1 MIREAVPAD
10 YAAAFRV
17 VSEVI
22 PEFVQTEAG
31 FRHRQ
36 AVLPPQARRRAWVA
50 EEDGEIVGWA
60 RAFVRYEESGG
71 SGQVGISVLP
81 SRRGRGIGSALLDRA
96 LEHLADAPRVFTVAR
111 AEGRSFAEH
120 RAFRL
125 THTGRI
131 SAVDPRSVD
140 TSELERTTVALRTL
154 AEIGPEEVFAVD
166 SVAALDVPADEPPDR
181 MELERWR
188 QATWESPDFDF
199 TAGYAA
205 CVGGRAVAISYA
217 AVDLPRARAANAFTG
232 VLPELRGR
240 GLARLVKLAV
250 IRHVAAA
257 GVSLLV
263 TENDETNLP
272 MLAVNARLG
281 FRPYGAHYNY
291 VRDLRRRA
299 GTASARAPGAPAP

>member
-36 AVLPPQARRRAWVA
+36 EVLPPEARRRAWVA
-50 EEDGEIVGWA
+50 EEDGELVGWG

-81 SRRGRGIGSALLDRA
+81 SRRERGIGSALLEQA
-96 LEHLADAPRVFTVAR
+96 LEHLADAPRVYTVAR
-111 AEGRSFAEH
+111 AEGRSFAEQ
-120 RAFRL
+120 RGFRL
-125 THTGRI
+125 THTGLI
-131 SAVDPRSVD
+131 SAVDPRTVD
-140 TSELERTTVALRTL
+140 TTELDRATVELRTL
-154 AEIGPEEVFAVD
+154 AEVGPEEVFAVD

-181 MELERWR
+181 MEFERWR
-188 QATWESPDFDF
+188 QTTWESPDFDF
-199 TAGYAA
+199 EASYAA
-205 CVGGRAVAISYA
+205 CVGGRAVAISYTA
-217 AVDLPRARAANAFTG
+217 LDLPRARAANAFTG

-250 IRHVAAA
+250 IRHLAAA
-257 GVSLLV
+257 GVLFLV
-263 TENDETNLP
+263 TENDRTNAP
-272 MLAVNARLG
+272 MLAVNTRLG
-281 FRPYGAHYNY
+281 FQPHGAHYNY
-291 VRDLRRRA
+291 VREPDALR
-299 GTASARAPGAPAP
+299 G

>member
-10 YAAAFRV
+10 YPAAFRV

-36 AVLPPQARRRAWVA
+36 EVLPPEARRRAWVA
-50 EEDGEIVGWA
+50 EEDGEIVGWG

-81 SRRGRGIGSALLDRA
+81 TRRGHGIGSGLLDRA

-111 AEGRSFAEH
+111 ADGRSFAEH
-120 RAFRL
+120 QGFRL

-131 SAVDPRSVD
+131 SAVDPRTVD
-140 TSELERTTVALRTL
+140 ATELARATAELRTL
-154 AEIGPEEVFAVD
+154 AEIGPEQAFAVE
-166 SVAALDVPADEPPDR
+166 SVAAQDVPADEPPDR
-181 MELERWR
+181 MEFEGWR
-188 QATWESPDFDF
+188 QATWESPDFDL
-199 TAGYAA
+199 TASYAA
-205 CVGGRAVAISYA
+205 CVDGRPVAISYT

-250 IRHVAAA
+250 IRHLALA
-257 GVSLLV
+257 GVSFLV
-263 TENDETNLP
+263 TENDETNAP

-281 FRPYGAHYNY
+281 FRPHGAHYNY
-291 VRDLRRRA
+291 VREPVALI
-299 GTASARAPGAPAP
+299 P

>member
-31 FRHRQ
+31 FHHRQ
-36 AVLPPQARRRAWVA
+36 EVLPPEARRRAWVA
-50 EEDGEIVGWA
+50 EEDGEIVGWG

-81 SRRGRGIGSALLDRA
+81 SRRGRGIGSGLLDRA
-96 LEHLADAPRVFTVAR
+96 LEHLADTPRVFTVAR
-111 AEGRSFAEH
+111 ADGRSFAEQ
-120 RAFRL
+120 RGFRL

-131 SAVDPRSVD
+131 SAVDPRGVD
-140 TSELERTTVALRTL
+140 WTELSQATAKLRTL

-181 MELERWR
+181 MDFERWR
-188 QATWESPDFDF
+188 QAIWESPDFDF
-199 TAGYAA
+199 TASYAA
-205 CVGGRAVAISYA
+205 CVDGRPVAISYT

-250 IRHVAAA
+250 IRHLAAA
-257 GVSLLV
+257 DVSLLV
-263 TENDETNLP
+263 TENDETNAP

-281 FRPYGAHYNY
+281 FRPHGAHFNY
-291 VRDLRRRA
+291 VREPVELSR
-299 GTASARAPGAPAP
+299 